1 MNDKWSQKGANIRSA
16 ETLDKIRAVLD
27 KGDPVLVRHW
37 FYGGARVPEHRAFDR
52 YQEFTAWLDKD
63 VQPGD
68 AVDVWNI
75 HEFVEIHHS
84 TKLLAKGKQPNEK
97 GETPEGGAY

>member
-1 MNDKWSQKGANIRSA
+1 MNYKWSHKGANIRSP
-16 ETLDKIRAVLD
+16 ELLGKIRAVLD

-37 FYGGARVPEHRAFDR
+37 FLGGARVPEHKAFDR
-52 YQEFTAWLDKD
+52 YDDFIAWLDAEAR
-63 VQPGD
+63 PGD
-68 AVDVWNI
+68 AIDLWNI

-84 TKLLAKGKQPNEK
+84 TKLLARGKQPNED